1 MQYLGN
7 RYVWGGESL
16 TNGVD
21 CSGFTMKVYERFGI
35 YMSHYTGSQAVE
47 GRKISQSEMKKGDL
61 IFYAK
66 NGTINHVS
74 IYIGNGQAI
83 HARSAKR
90 GITIT
95 DWDYRTPVKI
105 VSFLDD

>member
-1 MQYLGN
+1 
-7 RYVWGGESL
+7 
-16 TNGVD
+16 
-21 CSGFTMKVYERFGI
+21 
-35 YMSHYTGSQAVE
+35 
-47 GRKISQSEMKKGDL
+47 MKKGDL